1 MNYLKLKRHF
11 QKGVIILVTTML
23 LTIPNMRVYSL
34 VGLYQTSS
42 QAITS
47 NNSNGNK
54 RHFGVE
60 NKNWTVVGISIMG
73 VLIVGVA
80 CVAGAVAAALIVH
93 GDPPFI
99 CKNID
104 PNYIKYDFS
113 QFDN

>member
-1 MNYLKLKRHF
+1 MNYSNNYF
-11 QKGVIILVTTML
+11 QKGMLILVVVML
-23 LTIPNMRVYSL
+23 ITIPNMRMYSL

-60 NKNWTVVGISIMG
+60 KKNWTVVGLPIMG
-73 VLIVGVA
+73 IMVIIGVA
-80 CVAGAVAAALIVH
+80 GVAGVVAAAVTFYGKSSLT
-93 GDPPFI
+93 
-99 CKNID
+99 CNNID